1 MVRGT
6 HSASEKWR
14 KWSRP
19 PAKLEG
25 SWLRGGRQGD
35 RKMTE
40 KIQGE
45 MSREE
50 ADLGVSFCFF
60 FCNLGPVFSCL
71 PRSAL
76 SFRTQLPGWSP
87 HSRIL
92 REAVSSQIHPRIFC
106 EPCVFLVLPFFY
118 VPDPTENPSFIL
130 ASYCL
135 CFSGTHH
142 PRGKY
147 SYFSLCIWMF
157 GVSGRDFSTA

>member
-1 MVRGT
+1 MEQASSEARGQLAPRRQT
-6 HSASEKWR
+6 RWQEDDREDPGWD
-14 KWSRP
+14 
-19 PAKLEG
+19 EQG
-25 SWLRGGRQGD
+25 GGWLRSQ
-35 RKMTE
+35 
-40 KIQGE
+40 
-45 MSREE
+45 
-50 ADLGVSFCFF
+50 LLLFF